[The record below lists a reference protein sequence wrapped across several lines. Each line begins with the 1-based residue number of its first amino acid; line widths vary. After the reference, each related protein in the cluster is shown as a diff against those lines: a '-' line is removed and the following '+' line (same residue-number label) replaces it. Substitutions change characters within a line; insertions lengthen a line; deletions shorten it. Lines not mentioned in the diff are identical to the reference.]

1 MRRRPASPARILLA
15 AAFLASTPAAARDVV
30 DPGRFSA
37 GSLAGWETKSFKGQT
52 RYALVRDPERRGTVL
67 QATSEAAA
75 SGLFRRVKVDLTKT
89 PYLNW
94 SWKVTGTYP
103 GIDEAAKQGDD
114 FPARIYV
121 VVERGIGGMSSIALN
136 YVWASRRGTG
146 AMWASPYTRQVRLL
160 AVNSGEQ
167 GLGDWVRH
175 KRDLRADLRRA
186 FGEDVAEIDAVA
198 IMTDSDDAR
207 GRATAF
213 YGDISFT
220 AD

>member
-1 MRRRPASPARILLA
+1 MRQLPASPALLA
-15 AAFLASTPAAARDVV
+15 AALLAAAAPAAARDAV

-52 RYALVRDPERRGTVL
+52 RYALVRDPARRGTVL

-75 SGLFRRVKVDLTKT
+75 SGLFRRIKVDLTKT

-103 GIDEAAKQGDD
+103 GIDEGAKRGDD

-121 VVERGIGGMSSIALN
+121 VVERGMGGMSSIALN

-167 GLGDWVRH
+167 GLGTWVRH
-175 KRDLRADLRRA
+175 RRDLRADLRRA
-186 FGEDVAEIDAVA
+186 FGEDVTEIDAVA
-198 IMTDSDDAR
+198 IMTDSDDAK
-207 GRATAF
+207 GSATAF